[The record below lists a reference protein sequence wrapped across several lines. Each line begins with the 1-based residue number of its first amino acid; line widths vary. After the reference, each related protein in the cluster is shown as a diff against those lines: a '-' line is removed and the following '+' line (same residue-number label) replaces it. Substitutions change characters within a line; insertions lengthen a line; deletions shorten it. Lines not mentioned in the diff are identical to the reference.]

1 MKPEEIKTRL
11 RDEMADLAPDRLE
24 DLLAACDAQPQEHAP
39 QPVPMP
45 APRRP
50 VWKPL
55 AAAAVF
61 VLLLGGIFGYRALDK
76 NVCTVIVDIN
86 PSVTLTVN
94 RLGRVKAMD
103 TGNADAAALLA
114 DVDLA
119 GARTQDA
126 LGTLTDALADA
137 DYLTDADNTLL
148 VTVEGASAARA
159 QKLGRAVYDAAQAS
173 AQQRQFSAAV
183 LCQQAADA
191 EQTRT
196 DADAWQVSPGKA
208 ALAETIALQTQ
219 LDTAQALSALPVQ
232 DLLVLAE
239 TYDVTFDAAQLYGTV
254 SRDGYRSEDDVRVIV
269 GGDAAVDPADC
280 TQELTQYGG
289 QLAYR
294 VRFAAADG
302 EYCYTIAA
310 RTGDILDVQRPE
322 KPAQTP
328 DLRQPRQSRTF
339 RTIRPTPR
347 IRRSAYPR
355 PCAGCC
361 RSWASRCRRSA
372 MSTSSACMWAAA
384 TPTTS
389 PSRRTGSRI
398 RFTWTPTTAIFSKSI
413 S

>member
-24 DLLAACDAQPQEHAP
+24 DLLAACDAQPQESVP
-39 QPVPMP
+39 QPAP
-45 APRRP
+45 AYRRP

-61 VLLLGGIFGYRALDK
+61 VLLIGGIFGYRALDRS
-76 NVCTVIVDIN
+76 VCTVIVDIN

-114 DVDLA
+114 DIDLA
-119 GARTQDA
+119 GVRTQDA
-126 LGTLTDALADA
+126 LDTLTDALTDA

-159 QKLGRAVYDAAQAS
+159 QKLGKAVYDAAQAS

-183 LCQQAADA
+183 LCQQAADSD
-191 EQTRT
+191 QTRT

-219 LDTAQALSALPVQ
+219 LDTAQALSTLPVQ

-239 TYDVTFDAAQLYGTV
+239 TYEVTFDTAQLYGTV
-254 SRDGYRSEDDVRVIV
+254 SRDGYRSEDDVRAIA
-269 GGDAAVDPADC
+269 GGDAAVDPSAC

-294 VRFAAADG
+294 VRFAAAGG

-310 RTGDILDVQRPE
+310 RTGEILDVQRPE
-322 KPAQTP
+322 QPAQTP
-328 DLRQPRQSRTF
+328 D
-339 RTIRPTPR
+339 TP
-347 IRRSAYPR
+347 
-355 PCAGCC
+355 
-361 RSWASRCRRSA
+361 
-372 MSTSSACMWAAA
+372 A
-384 TPTTS
+384 TPGKPDDS
-389 PSRRTGSRI
+389 AAPAGSEI
-398 RFTWTPTTAIFSKSI
+398 SI
-413 S
+413 SEALSRVLQELGISLPDIRDVNVQRVQVSGRDAYHITFTANGKPYSFYVDTHDGDLF

>member
-24 DLLAACDAQPQEHAP
+24 DLLAACDAQPQDTTP
-39 QPVPMP
+39 QSVPVPMP

-61 VLLLGGIFGYRALDK
+61 VLLLGGIFGYRALDQS
-76 NVCTVIVDIN
+76 VCTVIVDIN

-94 RLGRVKAMD
+94 RLGRVKAVN
-103 TGNADAAALLA
+103 TGNTDAAALLA
-114 DVDLA
+114 DTDLQ
-119 GARTQDA
+119 GERTQDA
-126 LGTLTDALADA
+126 LGTLTDALVDA

-148 VTVEGASAARA
+148 VTVEGASAAWA
-159 QKLGRAVYDAAQAS
+159 QKLGKAVYDAAQAS

-183 LCQQAADA
+183 LCRQAADA

-254 SRDGYRSEDDVRVIV
+254 SRDGYRSEDDVRAIV
-269 GGDAAVDPADC
+269 GGDAAVDPAGC

-289 QLAYR
+289 RLAYR

-310 RTGDILDVQRPE
+310 RTGEILDVQRPE

-328 DLRQPRQSRTF
+328 E
-339 RTIRPTPR
+339 TP
-347 IRRSAYPR
+347 
-355 PCAGCC
+355 
-361 RSWASRCRRSA
+361 
-372 MSTSSACMWAAA
+372 A
-384 TPTTS
+384 TPDTPDS
-389 PSRRTGSRI
+389 PTD
-398 RFTWTPTTAIFSKSI
+398 PTDSEISI
-413 S
+413 SEALRRVLQELGVSLPEIRDVDVRRVQVSGRDAYHITFTANGKPYSFYVDTHDGDIF

>member
-39 QPVPMP
+39 QPAPMP

-61 VLLLGGIFGYRALDK
+61 VLLLGGIFGYRALDQS
-76 NVCTVIVDIN
+76 VCTVIVDIN

-94 RLGRVKAMD
+94 RLGRVKAVN
-103 TGNADAAALLA
+103 TGNTDAAALLA

-119 GARTQDA
+119 GKRTQDA
-126 LGTLTDALADA
+126 LGTLADALTDA

-148 VTVEGASAARA
+148 VTVDGTSAARA
-159 QKLGRAVYDAAQAS
+159 QKLGKAVYDAAQAS

-239 TYDVTFDAAQLYGTV
+239 TYDVTFDTAQLYGTV
-254 SRDGYRSEDDVRVIV
+254 SRDGYRSEDDVRAIV
-269 GGDAAVDPADC
+269 GSDAAVDPAGC

-294 VRFAAADG
+294 VRFAAAGG
-302 EYCYTIAA
+302 EHCYTIAA
-310 RTGDILDVQRPE
+310 RTGEILDVQRPE

-328 DLRQPRQSRTF
+328 EAPAAPAKPDVPDD
-339 RTIRPTPR
+339 PTDPTDSE
-347 IRRSAYPR
+347 I
-355 PCAGCC
+355 
-361 RSWASRCRRSA
+361 
-372 MSTSSACMWAAA
+372 STSEALHRVLQELGVSL
-384 TPTTS
+384 PEIRDVDV
-389 PSRRTGSRI
+389 RRVQVSGRDAYHIT
-398 RFTWTPTTAIFSKSI
+398 FTANGKPYSFYVDTHDGDIF
-413 S
+413 

>member
-1 MKPEEIKTRL
+1 MKPEEIETRL

-24 DLLAACDAQPQEHAP
+24 DLLAACDAQPQESVPQESAP
-39 QPVPMP
+39 QPAP
-45 APRRP
+45 ACRRP

-61 VLLLGGIFGYRALDK
+61 VLLIGGIFGYRALDRS
-76 NVCTVIVDIN
+76 VCTVIVDIN

-114 DVDLA
+114 DIDLA

-126 LGTLTDALADA
+126 LDTLTDALTDA

-159 QKLGRAVYDAAQAS
+159 QKLGKAVYDAAQAS

-183 LCQQAADA
+183 LCQQAADSD
-191 EQTRT
+191 QTRT

-254 SRDGYRSEDDVRVIV
+254 SRDGYRSEDDVRAIV
-269 GGDAAVDPADC
+269 GGDAAVNPADC

-294 VRFAAADG
+294 VRFAAAGG

-310 RTGDILDVQRPE
+310 RTGEILDVQRPE
-322 KPAQTP
+322 QPAQTP
-328 DLRQPRQSRTF
+328 D
-339 RTIRPTPR
+339 TP
-347 IRRSAYPR
+347 
-355 PCAGCC
+355 
-361 RSWASRCRRSA
+361 
-372 MSTSSACMWAAA
+372 A
-384 TPTTS
+384 TPGKPDDS
-389 PSRRTGSRI
+389 AAPAGSEI
-398 RFTWTPTTAIFSKSI
+398 SI
-413 S
+413 SEALSRVLQELGISLPDIRDVNAQRVQVSGRDAYHITFTANGKPYSFYVDTHDGDLF

>member
-24 DLLAACDAQPQEHAP
+24 DLLAACDAQPQESAP
-39 QPVPMP
+39 QPAP
-45 APRRP
+45 AYRRP

-61 VLLLGGIFGYRALDK
+61 VLLIGSIFGYRALDRS
-76 NVCTVIVDIN
+76 VCTVIVDIN

-114 DVDLA
+114 DIDLV

-126 LGTLTDALADA
+126 LDTLTDALTDA

-159 QKLGRAVYDAAQAS
+159 QKLGKAVYDAAQAS

-183 LCQQAADA
+183 LCQQAADSD
-191 EQTRT
+191 QTRT

-239 TYDVTFDAAQLYGTV
+239 TYEVTFDTAQLYGTV
-254 SRDGYRSEDDVRVIV
+254 SHDGYRSEDDVRAIA
-269 GGDAAVDPADC
+269 GGDAAVDPSAC

-294 VRFAAADG
+294 VRFAAAGG

-310 RTGDILDVQRPE
+310 RTGEILDVQRPE
-322 KPAQTP
+322 QPAQTP
-328 DLRQPRQSRTF
+328 D
-339 RTIRPTPR
+339 TP
-347 IRRSAYPR
+347 
-355 PCAGCC
+355 
-361 RSWASRCRRSA
+361 
-372 MSTSSACMWAAA
+372 A
-384 TPTTS
+384 TPGKPDDS
-389 PSRRTGSRI
+389 AAPAGSEI
-398 RFTWTPTTAIFSKSI
+398 SI
-413 S
+413 SEALRRVLQELGISLPDIRDVNVQRVQVSGRDAYHITFTANGKPYSFYVDTHDGDLF

>member
-24 DLLAACDAQPQEHAP
+24 DLLAACDAQPQDTTP
-39 QPVPMP
+39 QSVPVPMP

-76 NVCTVIVDIN
+76 SVCTVTVDIN

-94 RLGRVKAMD
+94 RLGRVKAVD

-119 GARTQDA
+119 DKRTQDA
-126 LGTLTDALADA
+126 LGTLTDALTDA

-148 VTVEGASAARA
+148 VTVEGASAAWA
-159 QKLGRAVYDAAQAS
+159 QKLGKAVYDAAQAS

-183 LCQQAADA
+183 LCQQAADTD
-191 EQTRT
+191 QVRT
-196 DADAWQVSPGKA
+196 DADTWQVSPGKA

-254 SRDGYRSEDDVRVIV
+254 SRDGYRSEDDVRAIV
-269 GGDAAVDPADC
+269 GFDAAVDPAGC

-289 QLAYR
+289 RLAYR

-310 RTGDILDVQRPE
+310 RTGEILDVQRPE

-328 DLRQPRQSRTF
+328 DTPDS
-339 RTIRPTPR
+339 PTD
-347 IRRSAYPR
+347 
-355 PCAGCC
+355 
-361 RSWASRCRRSA
+361 
-372 MSTSSACMWAAA
+372 
-384 TPTTS
+384 PTDS
-389 PSRRTGSRI
+389 EI
-398 RFTWTPTTAIFSKSI
+398 SI
-413 S
+413 SEALRRVLQELGVSLPEIRDVDVRRVQVSGRDAYHITFTANGKPYSFYVDTHDGDIF

>member
-24 DLLAACDAQPQEHAP
+24 DLLVACDAQPQDTTP
-39 QPVPMP
+39 QSVPVPMP

-61 VLLLGGIFGYRALDK
+61 VLLLGGIFGYRALDQS
-76 NVCTVIVDIN
+76 VCTVIVDIN

-94 RLGRVKAMD
+94 RLGRVKAVN
-103 TGNADAAALLA
+103 TGNTDAAALLA
-114 DVDLA
+114 DTDLQ
-119 GARTQDA
+119 GERTQDA
-126 LGTLTDALADA
+126 LGTLTDALVDA

-148 VTVEGASAARA
+148 VTVEDASAARA
-159 QKLGRAVYDAAQAS
+159 QKLGKAVYDAAQAS

-183 LCQQAADA
+183 LCQQAADTD
-191 EQTRT
+191 QVRT
-196 DADAWQVSPGKA
+196 DADTWQVSPGKA

-254 SRDGYRSEDDVRVIV
+254 SRDGYRSEDDVRAIV
-269 GGDAAVDPADC
+269 GGDAAVDPAGC

-289 QLAYR
+289 RLAYR
-294 VRFAAADG
+294 VRFAAANG

-310 RTGDILDVQRPE
+310 RTGEILDVQRPE

-328 DLRQPRQSRTF
+328 E
-339 RTIRPTPR
+339 TP
-347 IRRSAYPR
+347 
-355 PCAGCC
+355 
-361 RSWASRCRRSA
+361 
-372 MSTSSACMWAAA
+372 A
-384 TPTTS
+384 TPDTPDS
-389 PSRRTGSRI
+389 PTDSEI
-398 RFTWTPTTAIFSKSI
+398 SI
-413 S
+413 SEALRRVLQELGVSLPEIRDVDVQRVHVGGRDAYHITFTANGKPYSFYVDTHDGDIF

>member
-24 DLLAACDAQPQEHAP
+24 DLLAACDAQPQESVP
-39 QPVPMP
+39 QPAP
-45 APRRP
+45 AYRRP

-61 VLLLGGIFGYRALDK
+61 VLLIGGIFGYRALDRS
-76 NVCTVIVDIN
+76 VCTVIVDIN

-94 RLGRVKAMD
+94 RLGRVKAVD

-114 DVDLA
+114 DTDLQ
-119 GARTQDA
+119 GERTQDA

-148 VTVEGASAARA
+148 VTVEDASAARA
-159 QKLGRAVYDAAQAS
+159 QKLGKAVYDAAQAS

-183 LCQQAADA
+183 LCQQAVDTD
-191 EQTRT
+191 QVRT
-196 DADAWQVSPGKA
+196 DADTWQVSPGKA

-219 LDTAQALSALPVQ
+219 LDTAQAFSALPVQ

-239 TYDVTFDAAQLYGTV
+239 TYDVTFDTAQLYGTV
-254 SRDGYRSEDDVRVIV
+254 SRDGYRSEDDVRAIV
-269 GGDAAVDPADC
+269 GFDAAVDPAGC

-310 RTGDILDVQRPE
+310 RTGEILDVQRPE

-328 DLRQPRQSRTF
+328 DTPDS
-339 RTIRPTPR
+339 PTD
-347 IRRSAYPR
+347 
-355 PCAGCC
+355 
-361 RSWASRCRRSA
+361 
-372 MSTSSACMWAAA
+372 
-384 TPTTS
+384 PTDS
-389 PSRRTGSRI
+389 EI
-398 RFTWTPTTAIFSKSI
+398 SI
-413 S
+413 SEALRRVLQELGVSLPEIRDVDVQRVHVGGRDAYHISFTANGKPYSFYVDAHDGDIF

>member
-24 DLLAACDAQPQEHAP
+24 DLLAACDAQPQDTTP
-39 QPVPMP
+39 QSVPVPMP

-61 VLLLGGIFGYRALDK
+61 MLLLGGIFGYRALDK
-76 NVCTVIVDIN
+76 NVCTVTVDIN

-94 RLGRVKAMD
+94 RLGRVKAVD

-119 GARTQDA
+119 DKRTQDA
-126 LGTLTDALADA
+126 LGTLTDALTDA

-148 VTVEGASAARA
+148 VTVEGASAAWA
-159 QKLGRAVYDAAQAS
+159 QKLGKAVYDAAQAS

-183 LCQQAADA
+183 LCQQAADTD
-191 EQTRT
+191 QVRT
-196 DADAWQVSPGKA
+196 DADTWQVSPGKA

-239 TYDVTFDAAQLYGTV
+239 TYDVTFDTAQLYGTV
-254 SRDGYRSEDDVRVIV
+254 SRDGYRSEDDVRAIV
-269 GGDAAVDPADC
+269 GGDAAVDPAGC

-289 QLAYR
+289 RLAYR

-310 RTGDILDVQRPE
+310 RTGEILDVQRPE

-328 DLRQPRQSRTF
+328 DTPDS
-339 RTIRPTPR
+339 PTD
-347 IRRSAYPR
+347 
-355 PCAGCC
+355 
-361 RSWASRCRRSA
+361 
-372 MSTSSACMWAAA
+372 
-384 TPTTS
+384 PTDS
-389 PSRRTGSRI
+389 EI
-398 RFTWTPTTAIFSKSI
+398 SI
-413 S
+413 SEALRRVLQELGVSLPEIRDVDVRRVQVSGRDAYHITFTANGKPYSFYVDTHDGDIF

>member
-11 RDEMADLAPDRLE
+11 RDEMADLAPDQLE

-39 QPVPMP
+39 QPAPMP

-61 VLLLGGIFGYRALDK
+61 VLLLGGIFGYRALDQS
-76 NVCTVIVDIN
+76 VCTVIVDIN

-94 RLGRVKAMD
+94 RLGRVKAVN
-103 TGNADAAALLA
+103 TGNTDAAALLA
-114 DVDLA
+114 DTDLQ
-119 GARTQDA
+119 GERTQDA

-148 VTVEGASAARA
+148 VTVEDASAARA
-159 QKLGRAVYDAAQAS
+159 QKLGKAVYDAAQAS

-183 LCQQAADA
+183 LCQQAADTD
-191 EQTRT
+191 QVRT
-196 DADAWQVSPGKA
+196 DADTWQVSPGKA

-239 TYDVTFDAAQLYGTV
+239 TYDVTFDTAQLYGTV
-254 SRDGYRSEDDVRVIV
+254 SRDGYRSEDDVRAIV
-269 GGDAAVDPADC
+269 GGDAAVDPAGY

-289 QLAYR
+289 RLAYR

-310 RTGDILDVQRPE
+310 RTGEILDVQRPE

-328 DLRQPRQSRTF
+328 DTPDS
-339 RTIRPTPR
+339 PTD
-347 IRRSAYPR
+347 
-355 PCAGCC
+355 
-361 RSWASRCRRSA
+361 
-372 MSTSSACMWAAA
+372 
-384 TPTTS
+384 PTDS
-389 PSRRTGSRI
+389 EI
-398 RFTWTPTTAIFSKSI
+398 SI
-413 S
+413 SEALRRVLQELGVSLPEIRDVDVQRVHVGGRDAYHITFTANGKPYSFYVDTHDGDIF

>member
-11 RDEMADLAPDRLE
+11 RDEMADLAPDCLE

-39 QPVPMP
+39 QPVPML

-103 TGNADAAALLA
+103 TGNAAAAALLA
-114 DVDLA
+114 DVGLA

-254 SRDGYRSEDDVRVIV
+254 SRDGYRSEDDVRAIV

-294 VRFAAADG
+294 VRFAATG
-302 EYCYTIAA
+302 GKYCYTIAA
-310 RTGDILDVQRPE
+310 RTGDILDVQRQE

-328 DLRQPRQSRTF
+328 EAPAAPAKPDD
-339 RTIRPTPR
+339 PTD
-347 IRRSAYPR
+347 
-355 PCAGCC
+355 
-361 RSWASRCRRSA
+361 
-372 MSTSSACMWAAA
+372 
-384 TPTTS
+384 PTDS
-389 PSRRTGSRI
+389 EI
-398 RFTWTPTTAIFSKSI
+398 SI
-413 S
+413 SEALRRVLQELGISLPEIRDVDVQRVHVGGRDAYHITFTANGKPYSFYVDTHDGDIF

>member
-11 RDEMADLAPDRLE
+11 RDEMADLAPDCLE

-39 QPVPMP
+39 QPVPML

-103 TGNADAAALLA
+103 TGNAAAAALLA
-114 DVDLA
+114 DVGLA

-208 ALAETIALQTQ
+208 ALAETIANLPLSLAVKAEEGKLFGTV
-219 LDTAQALSALPVQ
+219 TAT
-232 DLLVLAE
+232 DLAE
-239 TYDVTFDAAQLYGTV
+239 ALAAKGINVDWVVKYNIGEDSTCEDANIELAEEGCELIFNNSYGFEPFMLKVAPDYPEIQFVGCTNQG
-254 SRDGYRSEDDVRVIV
+254 SWNDGLENTHNAFANIYEGRYLAGVVA
-269 GGDAAVDPADC
+269 GMKM
-280 TQELTQYGG
+280 QEMI
-289 QLAYR
+289 
-294 VRFAAADG
+294 DN
-302 EYCYTIAA
+302 
-310 RTGDILDVQRPE
+310 GDIDDTNKELIVEHMDSTIYKAALDALIERGENKDFYE
-322 KPAQTP
+322 K
-328 DLRQPRQSRTF
+328 L
-339 RTIRPTPR
+339 
-347 IRRSAYPR
+347 
-355 PCAGCC
+355 
-361 RSWASRCRRSA
+361 
-372 MSTSSACMWAAA
+372 AAEYA
-384 TPTTS
+384 KHNTL
-389 PSRRTGSRI
+389 GI
-398 RFTWTPTTAIFSKSI
+398 
-413 S
+413 

>member
-1 MKPEEIKTRL
+1 MKPEEIKTHL

-39 QPVPMP
+39 QPAPMP

-61 VLLLGGIFGYRALDK
+61 VLLLGGIFGYRALDQS
-76 NVCTVIVDIN
+76 VCTVIVDIN

-94 RLGRVKAMD
+94 RLGRVKAVN
-103 TGNADAAALLA
+103 TGNTDAAALLA
-114 DVDLA
+114 DTDLQ
-119 GARTQDA
+119 GERTQDA

-148 VTVEGASAARA
+148 VTVEDASAARA
-159 QKLGRAVYDAAQAS
+159 QKLGKAVYDAAQAS

-183 LCQQAADA
+183 LCQQAADTD
-191 EQTRT
+191 QVRT
-196 DADAWQVSPGKA
+196 NADTWQVSPGKA
-208 ALAETIALQTQ
+208 ALAKTIALQTQ

-254 SRDGYRSEDDVRVIV
+254 SRDGYRSEDDVRAIV
-269 GGDAAVDPADC
+269 GGDAAVDPAGC

-289 QLAYR
+289 RLAYR
-294 VRFAAADG
+294 VRFAAANG

-310 RTGDILDVQRPE
+310 RTGEILDVQRPE

-328 DLRQPRQSRTF
+328 E
-339 RTIRPTPR
+339 TP
-347 IRRSAYPR
+347 
-355 PCAGCC
+355 
-361 RSWASRCRRSA
+361 
-372 MSTSSACMWAAA
+372 A
-384 TPTTS
+384 TPDTPDS
-389 PSRRTGSRI
+389 PTDSEI
-398 RFTWTPTTAIFSKSI
+398 SI
-413 S
+413 SEALRRVLQELGVSLPEIRDVDVRRVHVGGRDAYHITFTANGKPYSFYVDTHDGDIF

>member
-24 DLLAACDAQPQEHAP
+24 DLLAACDAQPQDTTP
-39 QPVPMP
+39 QSVPVPMP

-61 VLLLGGIFGYRALDK
+61 VLLLGGIFGYRALDQS
-76 NVCTVIVDIN
+76 VCTVIVDIN

-94 RLGRVKAMD
+94 RLGRVKAVN
-103 TGNADAAALLA
+103 TGNTDAAALLA
-114 DVDLA
+114 DTDLQ
-119 GARTQDA
+119 GERTQDA
-126 LGTLTDALADA
+126 LGTLTDALVDA

-148 VTVEGASAARA
+148 VTVEDASAARA
-159 QKLGRAVYDAAQAS
+159 QKLGKAVYDAAQAS

-183 LCQQAADA
+183 LCQQAADTD
-191 EQTRT
+191 QVRT
-196 DADAWQVSPGKA
+196 DADTWQVSPGKA

-269 GGDAAVDPADC
+269 GGDAAVDPAGC

-289 QLAYR
+289 RLAYR

-310 RTGDILDVQRPE
+310 RTGEILDVQRPE

-328 DLRQPRQSRTF
+328 E
-339 RTIRPTPR
+339 TP
-347 IRRSAYPR
+347 
-355 PCAGCC
+355 
-361 RSWASRCRRSA
+361 
-372 MSTSSACMWAAA
+372 A
-384 TPTTS
+384 TPDTPDS
-389 PSRRTGSRI
+389 PTDSEI
-398 RFTWTPTTAIFSKSI
+398 SI
-413 S
+413 SEALHRVLQELGVSLPEIRDVDVQRVHVGGRDAYHITFTANGKPYSFYVDAHDGDIF

>member
-24 DLLAACDAQPQEHAP
+24 DLLAACDAQPQDTTP
-39 QPVPMP
+39 QSVPVPMP

-61 VLLLGGIFGYRALDK
+61 VLLLGGIFGYRALDQS
-76 NVCTVIVDIN
+76 VCTVIVDIN

-94 RLGRVKAMD
+94 RLGRVKAVN
-103 TGNADAAALLA
+103 TGNTDAAALLA
-114 DVDLA
+114 DTDLQ
-119 GARTQDA
+119 GERTQDA
-126 LGTLTDALADA
+126 LGTLTDALVDA

-148 VTVEGASAARA
+148 VTVEGASAAWA
-159 QKLGRAVYDAAQAS
+159 QKLGKAVYDAAQAS
-173 AQQRQFSAAV
+173 AQQQQFSAAV
-183 LCQQAADA
+183 LCQQAADTD
-191 EQTRT
+191 QVRT
-196 DADAWQVSPGKA
+196 DADTWQVSPGKA

-239 TYDVTFDAAQLYGTV
+239 TYDVTFDTAQLYGTV
-254 SRDGYRSEDDVRVIV
+254 SRDGYRSEDDVRAIV
-269 GGDAAVDPADC
+269 GGDAAVDPAGC

-289 QLAYR
+289 RLAYR

-310 RTGDILDVQRPE
+310 RTGEILDVQRPE

-328 DLRQPRQSRTF
+328 DTPDS
-339 RTIRPTPR
+339 PTD
-347 IRRSAYPR
+347 
-355 PCAGCC
+355 
-361 RSWASRCRRSA
+361 
-372 MSTSSACMWAAA
+372 
-384 TPTTS
+384 PTDS
-389 PSRRTGSRI
+389 EI
-398 RFTWTPTTAIFSKSI
+398 SI
-413 S
+413 SEALRRVLQELGVSLPEIRDVDVRRVQVSGRDAYHITFTANGKPYSFYVDTHDGDIF

>member
-1 MKPEEIKTRL
+1 MACRL
-11 RDEMADLAPDRLE
+11 
-24 DLLAACDAQPQEHAP
+24 
-39 QPVPMP
+39 
-45 APRRP
+45 

-119 GARTQDA
+119 GKRTQDA
-126 LGTLTDALADA
+126 LGTLADALAGA
-137 DYLTDADNTLL
+137 NYLTDADNTLL

-159 QKLGRAVYDAAQAS
+159 QKLGRTVYDA
-173 AQQRQFSAAV
+173 
-183 LCQQAADA
+183 
-191 EQTRT
+191 
-196 DADAWQVSPGKA
+196 
-208 ALAETIALQTQ
+208 
-219 LDTAQALSALPVQ
+219 VQ

-254 SRDGYRSEDDVRVIV
+254 SRDGYRSEDDVRAIV
-269 GGDAAVDPADC
+269 GFDAAVDPADC

-310 RTGDILDVQRPE
+310 RTGEILDVQRPE
-322 KPAQTP
+322 RPAQAPETRVPNTP
-328 DLRQPRQSRTF
+328 AIP
-339 RTIRPTPR
+339 
-347 IRRSAYPR
+347 AE
-355 PCAGCC
+355 
-361 RSWASRCRRSA
+361 
-372 MSTSSACMWAAA
+372 
-384 TPTTS
+384 TTDS
-389 PSRRTGSRI
+389 DI
-398 RFTWTPTTAIFSKSI
+398 SI
-413 S
+413 SEALRRVLQELGISLPEIRDVDVRRVQVSGRDAYHITFTANGKPYSFYVDTHDGDIF

>member
-1 MKPEEIKTRL
+1 M
-11 RDEMADLAPDRLE
+11 
-24 DLLAACDAQPQEHAP
+24 
-39 QPVPMP
+39 
-45 APRRP
+45 
-50 VWKPL
+50 WKPL

-76 NVCTVIVDIN
+76 NVCTIIVDIN

-119 GARTQDA
+119 GTRTQDA

-183 LCQQAADA
+183 LCQQAANA

-196 DADAWQVSPGKA
+196 DADTWQVSPGKA

-239 TYDVTFDAAQLYGTV
+239 TYDVTFEAAQLYGTV
-254 SRDGYRSEDDVRVIV
+254 SRDGYRSEDDVRAIA

-280 TQELTQYGG
+280 TQALTQYGG

-294 VRFAAADG
+294 VRFAATGG

-310 RTGDILDVQRPE
+310 RTGEILDVQRPTP
-322 KPAQTP
+322 PAQMPDLPAIPAGPDTP
-328 DLRQPRQSRTF
+328 DD
-339 RTIRPTPR
+339 PT
-347 IRRSAYPR
+347 A
-355 PCAGCC
+355 
-361 RSWASRCRRSA
+361 
-372 MSTSSACMWAAA
+372 
-384 TPTTS
+384 PTDS
-389 PSRRTGSRI
+389 EI
-398 RFTWTPTTAIFSKSI
+398 SI
-413 S
+413 SEALRRVLQELGISLPEIRDVDVQRVHVGGRDAYHITFTANGKPYSFYVDTHDGDIF

>member
-39 QPVPMP
+39 QSAPMP
-45 APRRP
+45 VPRRP

-61 VLLLGGIFGYRALDK
+61 VLLLGGIFGYRALDQS
-76 NVCTVIVDIN
+76 VCTVIVDIN

-94 RLGRVKAMD
+94 RLGRVKAVN
-103 TGNADAAALLA
+103 TGNTDAAALLA
-114 DVDLA
+114 DTDLQ
-119 GARTQDA
+119 GERTQDA

-148 VTVEGASAARA
+148 VTVEDASAARA
-159 QKLGRAVYDAAQAS
+159 QKLGKAVYDAAQAS

-183 LCQQAADA
+183 LCQQAADTD
-191 EQTRT
+191 QVRT
-196 DADAWQVSPGKA
+196 DADTWQVSPGKA

-239 TYDVTFDAAQLYGTV
+239 TYDVTFDTAQLYGTV
-254 SRDGYRSEDDVRVIV
+254 SRDGYRSEDDVRAIV
-269 GGDAAVDPADC
+269 GGDAAVDPTGC

-289 QLAYR
+289 RLAYR

-310 RTGDILDVQRPE
+310 RTGEILDVQRPE

-328 DLRQPRQSRTF
+328 DTPDS
-339 RTIRPTPR
+339 PTD
-347 IRRSAYPR
+347 
-355 PCAGCC
+355 
-361 RSWASRCRRSA
+361 
-372 MSTSSACMWAAA
+372 
-384 TPTTS
+384 PTDS
-389 PSRRTGSRI
+389 EI
-398 RFTWTPTTAIFSKSI
+398 SI
-413 S
+413 SEALRRVLQELGASLPEIHDVDVQRVHVGGRDAYHITFTANGNPYSFYVDAHDGDIF

>member
-24 DLLAACDAQPQEHAP
+24 DLLAACDAQLQEHAP
-39 QPVPMP
+39 QPAPMP

-61 VLLLGGIFGYRALDK
+61 VLLLGGIFGYRALDQS
-76 NVCTVIVDIN
+76 VCTVIVDIN

-94 RLGRVKAMD
+94 RLGRVKAVN
-103 TGNADAAALLA
+103 TGNTDAAALLA
-114 DVDLA
+114 DTDLQ
-119 GARTQDA
+119 GERTQDA

-137 DYLTDADNTLL
+137 DYLTNADNTLL
-148 VTVEGASAARA
+148 VTVEDASAARA
-159 QKLGRAVYDAAQAS
+159 QKLGKAVYDAAQAS

-183 LCQQAADA
+183 LCQQAADTD
-191 EQTRT
+191 QVRT
-196 DADAWQVSPGKA
+196 DADTWQVSPGKA

-239 TYDVTFDAAQLYGTV
+239 TYDVTFDTAQLYGTV
-254 SRDGYRSEDDVRVIV
+254 SRDGYRSEDDVRAIV
-269 GGDAAVDPADC
+269 GGDAAVDPAGC

-289 QLAYR
+289 RLAYR
-294 VRFAAADG
+294 VCFAAADG

-310 RTGDILDVQRPE
+310 RTGEILDVQRPE

-328 DLRQPRQSRTF
+328 DTPDS
-339 RTIRPTPR
+339 PTD
-347 IRRSAYPR
+347 
-355 PCAGCC
+355 
-361 RSWASRCRRSA
+361 
-372 MSTSSACMWAAA
+372 
-384 TPTTS
+384 PTDS
-389 PSRRTGSRI
+389 EI
-398 RFTWTPTTAIFSKSI
+398 SI
-413 S
+413 SEALRRVLQELGVSLPEIRDVDVQRVHVGGRDAYHITFTANGKPYSFYVDAHDGDIF